1 MFAHAGLTGDP
12 TFLTVF
18 YHQHN
23 FMQIFLNF
31 VRGSNADNVDMIE
44 MGLVGVKACL
54 TVGQQT
60 KQQNGGTSV
69 LMDDLLKND
78 GIEVIEN
85 AQFHKA
91 NKIYKRAA

>member
-54 TVGQQT
+54 TVG
-60 KQQNGGTSV
+60 
-69 LMDDLLKND
+69 
-78 GIEVIEN
+78 
-85 AQFHKA
+85 
-91 NKIYKRAA
+91 